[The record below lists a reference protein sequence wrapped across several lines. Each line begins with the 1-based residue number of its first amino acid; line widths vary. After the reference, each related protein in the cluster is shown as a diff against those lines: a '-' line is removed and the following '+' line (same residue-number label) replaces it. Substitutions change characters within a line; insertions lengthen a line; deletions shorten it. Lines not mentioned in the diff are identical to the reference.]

1 MKGNQKV
8 SDLCREVKEQFEWV
22 WDTLEI
28 YGYKVELK
36 LYKAMDRS
44 NSYNH
49 GLSNVDAVT
58 VIEGTI
64 KNDLDDV
71 DFEFSVFNDFVR
83 IPVEGNYDEKVE
95 DLLDKKMKIIL
106 TVFGFKSM
114 KRIHVSQNNKLLDL
128 KDNLGSVPRVLL
140 IYIRE
145 VVEAAPRA

>member
-1 MKGNQKV
+1 
-8 SDLCREVKEQFEWV
+8 
-22 WDTLEI
+22 
-28 YGYKVELK
+28 
-36 LYKAMDRS
+36 
-44 NSYNH
+44 
-49 GLSNVDAVT
+49 VDAVT

>member
-1 MKGNQKV
+1 
-8 SDLCREVKEQFEWV
+8 
-22 WDTLEI
+22 
-28 YGYKVELK
+28 
-36 LYKAMDRS
+36 
-44 NSYNH
+44 
-49 GLSNVDAVT
+49 VDAVT

-114 KRIHVSQNNKLLDL
+114 KRIHVKLLDL